1 VGTPLVSVCIPTR
14 NHGRYLGE
22 AIASVLEQEVDG
34 LELLI
39 HDDASTDA
47 TAKLVGQ
54 FSDPRIHYR
63 RHARPLGVAETRNTC
78 LAAARGRYV
87 AWLDADDSYLPDSL
101 ARRLALLEEHP
112 EVALVHGAFEVLDE
126 GGAPL
131 PAWPAP
137 FHENAIEPGARAF
150 HELIASNEITTSTV
164 VARRSCH
171 ERFRSGSSSSDWEMW
186 LRAALRGDV
195 AYTAAPAA
203 RYRQHAAT
211 ISRAASSSGER
222 LRCDLRVARR
232 ILREERARISDRSGA
247 VRTARAA
254 LAAKA
259 LLHAGDAFTGGRRA
273 EALRSVALA
282 GRLAPRT
289 AADLIP
295 KLLLATARGDDYAS
309 YRCTKTLLGRLADR
323 LEGTRYGGRLR
334 RAAAND
340 PAWDAKLARI
350 SETLRTVV
358 PPDALVGSVTKW
370 DPTLLRLCH
379 RRGRQFPDR
388 RALPDGY
395 PRESATAI
403 DHLER
408 LRREGLSHLVFP
420 SASFWWLEHY
430 AGFARHL
437 GERYALLWR
446 DDDCVVYDLADS

>member
-1 VGTPLVSVCIPTR
+1 VGTPLVSVCVPTR
-14 NHGRYLGE
+14 NHARYLGE
-22 AIASVLEQEVDG
+22 AIASVLEQDVDG
-34 LELLI
+34 LEVLV
-39 HDDASTDA
+39 HDDASADDT
-47 TAKLVGQ
+47 TKLVEQ
-54 FSDPRIHYR
+54 LKDPRVHYR
-63 RHARPLGVAETRNTC
+63 RHPRPLGVAENRNTC

-87 AWLDADDSYLPDSL
+87 AWLDADDSYLPESL
-101 ARRLALLEEHP
+101 ARRLAVLEEHP
-112 EVALVHGAFEVLDE
+112 EVGLVHGSFEVLDE
-126 GGAPL
+126 DGAPL
-131 PAWPAP
+131 LAWPAP
-137 FHENAIEPGARAF
+137 FDGDAIEPGSTAF

-171 ERFRSGSSSSDWEMW
+171 ERFHSGGSSSDWEMW

-195 AYTAAPAA
+195 AYTGAPVA

-211 ISRAASSSGER
+211 ISRAASWSGER

-232 ILREERARISDRSGA
+232 ILREERARISDRRGA

-259 LLHAGDAFTGGRRA
+259 LVHAGDAFTGGRRV
-273 EALRSVALA
+273 ESLRSVALA

-289 AADLIP
+289 TGDLIP
-295 KLLLATARGDDYAS
+295 ELLLATARGDDFAS
-309 YRCTKTLLGRLADR
+309 YRCTKALLGRLADR
-323 LEGTRYGGRLR
+323 LEGTRYGARLR

-340 PAWDAKLARI
+340 PAWDATLARI
-350 SETLRTVV
+350 SETLRRVV
-358 PPDALVGSVTKW
+358 PPAALVGSVTKW
-370 DPTLLRLCH
+370 DPTLLRLSR

-395 PRESATAI
+395 PRDSATAI
-403 DHLER
+403 AHLES

-437 GERYALLWR
+437 GDRYVLLWR
-446 DDDCVVYDLADS
+446 DDDCVVYDLAGS